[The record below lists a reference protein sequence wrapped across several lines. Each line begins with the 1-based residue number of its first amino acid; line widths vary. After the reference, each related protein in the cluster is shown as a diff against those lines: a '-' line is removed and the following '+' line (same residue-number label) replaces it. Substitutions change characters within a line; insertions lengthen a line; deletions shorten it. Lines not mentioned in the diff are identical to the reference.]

1 VLVRLFVR
9 CSSSLA
15 RLPGG
20 HMYLRNTALA
30 LVIASSFMVADVAL
44 SIEQQWGNVSAES
57 PGQQGER

>member
-1 VLVRLFVR
+1 
-9 CSSSLA
+9 
-15 RLPGG
+15 
-20 HMYLRNTALA
+20 MYLRNTALA